1 MLKFMLFAALVLAIP
16 AASQAKSLSYAAESA
31 QNSKSQAAVL
41 TPEQN
46 AQTITVEEGVDKA
59 ADGTK
64 KGVKKG
70 KKAGKKGW
78 NKAKKA
84 GKAVKDAV
92 KE

>member
-1 MLKFMLFAALVLAIP
+1 MLRFMLFTLLLLAIP
-16 AASQAKSLSYAAESA
+16 VTSQAKLLSGAAKSA
-31 QNSKSQAAVL
+31 GEPQSQAAVV

-92 KE
+92 KD